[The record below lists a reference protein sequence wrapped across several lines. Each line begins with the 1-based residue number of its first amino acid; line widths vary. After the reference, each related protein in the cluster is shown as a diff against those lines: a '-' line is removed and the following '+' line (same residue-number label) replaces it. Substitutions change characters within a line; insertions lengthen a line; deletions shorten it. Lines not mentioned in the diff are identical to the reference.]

1 MFTLVVATENMKK
14 YDTKHNSVSRR
25 GGWEPDRIMRRRNQ
39 GEAEVGLM
47 EFAAGLLPDAKR
59 SDIKKWLKFG
69 HFAIDGKVSTAFDA
83 PVPPGSEIALNF
95 TRPFVV
101 FHHPRLKIVYE
112 DDDLIVVDKGYGLL
126 SVGTD
131 SSKKSSV
138 ETAYSILRRYVKSI
152 HPSNKI
158 FIVHRLDRDTS
169 GLMVFAKTIEAK
181 EALQHNWNNMVLE
194 RKYVALLDGELERE
208 EGEIRSHLAETS
220 QHEVYSTDDPSEG
233 KLAVTRYKVRRKGK
247 GHTLAEFSLDTGRK
261 NQIRV
266 HARDLG
272 CPITG
277 DKKYGNGSG
286 PLHRLALHA
295 ETLRF
300 AHPTTR
306 KDMNFTSPVP
316 SQFYK
321 YV

>member
-1 MFTLVVATENMKK
+1 MRM
-14 YDTKHNSVSRR
+14 R
-25 GGWEPDRIMRRRNQ
+25 GGWEPDRILRRENK
-39 GEAEVGLM
+39 GDTAVGLLT
-47 EFAAGLLPDAKR
+47 FVGDLFPDSKR
-59 SDIKKWLKFG
+59 GDLKKWLKFG
-69 HFAIDGKVSTAFDA
+69 HLAVDGSVTTAFDT
-83 PVPPGSEIALNF
+83 PVAPGSVVELNT

-101 FHHPRLKIVYE
+101 FRHPRIKLVYE
-112 DDDLIVVDKGYGLL
+112 DDDIIVIDKGYGLL

-131 SSKKSSV
+131 SSKKTSV
-138 ETAYSILRRYVKSI
+138 ETAYSILREYVKSK

-169 GLMVFAKTIEAK
+169 GLMVFAKTIESK

-194 RKYVALLDGELERE
+194 RKYVALLDGELDKDS
-208 EGEIRSHLAETS
+208 GEVRSHLAETV

-277 DKKYGNGSG
+277 DKRYGNGSG

-300 AHPTTR
+300 AHPVSR

-316 SQFYK
+316 SQFYR

>member
-1 MFTLVVATENMKK
+1 MK
-14 YDTKHNSVSRR
+14 NININRR
-25 GGWEPDRIMRRRNQ
+25 GKDNGWVPDRIVRRENK
-39 GEAEVGLM
+39 GSDTVGLM
-47 EFAAGLLPDAKR
+47 DFALSSISGVKR
-59 SDIKKWLKFG
+59 ADVKKWLKFG
-69 HFAIDGKVSTAFDA
+69 HFAVDGQVTKAFDA
-83 PVPPGSEIALNF
+83 PVAPGSSVELNVN
-95 TRPFVV
+95 RPFVV
-101 FHHPRLKIVYE
+101 FSHPRLRLVYE
-112 DDDLIVVDKGYGLL
+112 DDDIIVVDKGYGLL
-126 SVGTD
+126 SVDTE
-131 SSKKSSV
+131 SSRKDNV
-138 ETAYSILRRYVKSI
+138 DTAYSILRQYVKSV

-181 EALQHNWNNMVLE
+181 ETMQHNWNNIVLE
-194 RKYVALLDGELERE
+194 RKYVALLDGEMERE
-208 EGEIRSHLAETS
+208 SGEIRSHLAETS
-220 QHEVYSTDDPSEG
+220 QHEVYSTDDASEG
-233 KLAVTRYKVRRKGK
+233 KLAVTRFKVRKKGK

-272 CPITG
+272 FPITG

-300 AHPTTR
+300 AHPVSR
-306 KDMNFTSPVP
+306 KDMNFTSQVP

>member
-1 MFTLVVATENMKK
+1 MKNIGK
-14 YDTKHNSVSRR
+14 KGGTAHIR
-25 GGWEPDRIMRRRNQ
+25 GGWEPDRILRRENK
-39 GEAEVGLM
+39 GDSEIPLM
-47 EFAAGLLPDAKR
+47 EFLAQVLPDAKR
-59 SDIKKWLKFG
+59 GDIKKWLKFG
-69 HFAIDGKVSTAFDA
+69 HVAVDGQVTTAFDA
-83 PVPPGSEIALNF
+83 PIAAGGVVELNF

-101 FHHPRLKIVYE
+101 FRHPRMKLIFE
-112 DDDLIVVDKGYGLL
+112 DDDIIVVDKGYGLL

-138 ETAYSILRRYVKSI
+138 ETAYSILRDYVKQK

-169 GLMVFAKTIEAK
+169 GLMVFAKTMEAK

-194 RKYVALLDGELERE
+194 RKYVALLDGELEKE
-208 EGEIRSHLAETS
+208 SGEVRSHLAETV
-220 QHEVYSTDDPSEG
+220 QHEVYSTDEPSEG
-233 KLAVTRYKVRRKGK
+233 KLAVTRYRVRRRGK

-277 DKKYGNGSG
+277 DKRYGNGSG

-300 AHPTTR
+300 AHPVTR
-306 KDMNFTSPVP
+306 QDMNFTSPVP

>member
-1 MFTLVVATENMKK
+1 MGA
-14 YDTKHNSVSRR
+14 
-25 GGWEPDRIMRRRNQ
+25 WEPDRILRRENK
-39 GEAEVGLM
+39 GEAELGLLQ
-47 EFAAGLLPDAKR
+47 FAASILPDAKR
-59 SDIKKWLKFG
+59 GDLKKWLKFG
-69 HFAIDGKVSTAFDA
+69 HFAIDGNVATAFDA
-83 PVPPGSEIALNF
+83 PVAPGSVVELNF

-101 FHHPRLKIVYE
+101 FHHPRLRLVYE

-131 SSKKSSV
+131 SSKKSNV
-138 ETAYSILRRYVKSI
+138 ETAYSILRSYVKNV
-152 HPSNKI
+152 HPSQKI

-194 RKYVALLDGELERE
+194 RKYVALLDGDLKNDS
-208 EGEIRSHLAETS
+208 GEVRSYLAETS
-220 QHEVYSTDDPSEG
+220 RHEVFSTDEPSQG
-233 KLAVTRYKVRRKGK
+233 KLAVTRYRVRRRGK
-247 GHTLAEFSLDTGRK
+247 GRTLAEFSLDTGRK

-300 AHPTTR
+300 AHPVSR
-306 KDMNFTSPVP
+306 QDMNFTSPVP

>member
-1 MFTLVVATENMKK
+1 MKQIS
-14 YDTKHNSVSRR
+14 KHRDSGMRMR
-25 GGWEPDRIMRRRNQ
+25 GGWEPDRILRRENK
-39 GEAEVGLM
+39 GDTAVGLLT
-47 EFAAGLLPDAKR
+47 FVGDLFPDSKR
-59 SDIKKWLKFG
+59 GDLKKWLKFG
-69 HFAIDGKVSTAFDA
+69 HLAVDGSVTTAFDA
-83 PVPPGSEIALNF
+83 PVAPGSVVELNT

-101 FHHPRLKIVYE
+101 FRHPRIKLVYE
-112 DDDLIVVDKGYGLL
+112 DDDIIVIDKGYGLL

-131 SSKKSSV
+131 SSKKTSV
-138 ETAYSILRRYVKSI
+138 ETAYSILREYVKSK

-169 GLMVFAKTIEAK
+169 GLMVFAKTIESK

-194 RKYVALLDGELERE
+194 RKYVALLDGELDKDS
-208 EGEIRSHLAETS
+208 GEVRSHLAETV

-277 DKKYGNGSG
+277 DKRYGNGSG

-300 AHPTTR
+300 AHPVSR

-316 SQFYK
+316 SQFYR

>member
-1 MFTLVVATENMKK
+1 MKQK
-14 YDTKHNSVSRR
+14 YNRAGGRVR
-25 GGWEPDRIMRRRNQ
+25 GDWEPDHILRRENK
-39 GEAEVGLM
+39 ADTPAPLLKFM
-47 EFAAGLLPDAKR
+47 AAQLHDAKR
-59 SDIKKWLKFG
+59 ADLKKWLKFG
-69 HFAIDGKVSTAFDA
+69 HFAIDGQVTTAFDA
-83 PVPPGSEIALNF
+83 PVPPGSVVELNF

-101 FHHPRLKIVYE
+101 FRHPRLKLVYE
-112 DDDLIVVDKGYGLL
+112 DDDIIVVDKGYGLL

-131 SSKKSSV
+131 SSKKSRV
-138 ETAYSILRRYVKSI
+138 ETAYSILREYVKSK
-152 HPSNKI
+152 HPSNKV

-194 RKYVALLDGELERE
+194 RKYVALLDGELEKE
-208 EGEIRSHLAETS
+208 SGEIRSHLAETV

-277 DKKYGNGSG
+277 DKRYGNGSG

-300 AHPTTR
+300 AHPVSR

>member
-1 MFTLVVATENMKK
+1 MKENKRK
-14 YDTKHNSVSRR
+14 NIGK
-25 GGWEPDRIMRRRNQ
+25 GGWEADRIISRENK
-39 GEAEVGLM
+39 GDSDKGLM
-47 EFAAGLLPDAKR
+47 EFISAALPDAKR

-69 HFAIDGKVSTAFDA
+69 HFAIDGVVSTHFDA
-83 PVPPGSEIALNF
+83 PVHPGCVVELNL

-101 FHHPRLKIVYE
+101 FHHPRLKLVYE
-112 DDDLIVVDKGYGLL
+112 DDDIIVVDKGYGLL

-131 SSKKSSV
+131 SSKKSNV
-138 ETAYSILRRYVKSI
+138 ETVYSILRDYVKSL

-169 GLMVFAKTIEAK
+169 GLMVFAKNIEAK

-194 RKYVALLDGELERE
+194 RKYVALLDGELDKDW
-208 EGEIRSHLAETS
+208 GEICSNLAETS
-220 QHEVYSTDDPSEG
+220 QHEVYSTDDPLEG

-277 DKKYGNGSG
+277 DKRYGNGSG

-300 AHPTTR
+300 AHPITR
-306 KDMNFTSPVP
+306 KDMNFVSPVP
-316 SQFYK
+316 SQFFK
-321 YV
+321 FV

>member
-1 MFTLVVATENMKK
+1 M
-14 YDTKHNSVSRR
+14 R
-25 GGWEPDRIMRRRNQ
+25 GGWEPDRILRRENK
-39 GEAEVGLM
+39 GESE
-47 EFAAGLLPDAKR
+47 AGLLEFIASALPDAKR
-59 SDIKKWLKFG
+59 GDLKKWLRFG
-69 HFAIDGKVSTAFDA
+69 HFAVDGQVTSAFDA
-83 PVPPGSEIALNF
+83 PVAPGAVVELNL

-101 FHHPRLKIVYE
+101 FRHPRLKLVYE
-112 DDDLIVVDKGYGLL
+112 DDDIIVVDKGYGLL
-126 SVGTD
+126 SVDTD
-131 SSKKSSV
+131 TSRKSHV
-138 ETAYSILRRYVKSI
+138 ETAYSILREYVKSK

-169 GLMVFAKTIEAK
+169 GLMVFAKNVEAK

-194 RKYVALLDGELERE
+194 RKYVALLDGELAKES
-208 EGEIRSHLAETS
+208 GEVRSHLAETV
-220 QHEVYSTDDPSEG
+220 QHEVYSTDEPSEG
-233 KLAVTRYKVRRKGK
+233 KLAVTRYRVRRKGK
-247 GHTLAEFSLDTGRK
+247 GRTLAEFSLDTGRK

-266 HARDLG
+266 HAHDLG

-277 DKKYGNGSG
+277 DKRYCNGSG

-300 AHPTTR
+300 AHPVTR
-306 KDMNFTSPVP
+306 LDMNFTSPVP

>member
-1 MFTLVVATENMKK
+1 MKQ
-14 YDTKHNSVSRR
+14 NNGRNAGSRVR
-25 GGWEPDRIMRRRNQ
+25 GQWEPDRVMRRDNK
-39 GEAEVGLM
+39 GEESVGLM
-47 EFAAGLLPDAKR
+47 EFAVAMLPDAKR
-59 SDIKKWLKFG
+59 GDIKKWLKFG
-69 HFAIDGKVSTAFDA
+69 HFAVDGQVTTAFDA
-83 PVPPGSEIALNF
+83 AVAPGSVVELNF

-101 FHHPRLKIVYE
+101 FRHPRLRLVYE
-112 DDDLIVVDKGYGLL
+112 DDDIIVVDKGYGLL
-126 SVGTD
+126 SVDTET
-131 SSKKSSV
+131 SRKSKV
-138 ETAYSILRRYVKSI
+138 ETAYSILRDYVKSK
-152 HPSNKI
+152 HPANKI

-169 GLMVFAKTIEAK
+169 GLMVFARTMEAK

-194 RKYVALLDGELERE
+194 RRYVALLDGEPDRD
-208 EGEIRSHLAETS
+208 EGEIRSWLAETS
-220 QHEVYSTDDPSEG
+220 QHEVYSSEEPGEG

-300 AHPTTR
+300 AHPVTR

-316 SQFYK
+316 AQFYK

>member
-1 MFTLVVATENMKK
+1 MKEIKKK
-14 YDTKHNSVSRR
+14 YAGR
-25 GGWEPDRIMRRRNQ
+25 GGEWEPDRILRRENK
-39 GEAEVGLM
+39 GEASVGML
-47 EFAAGLLPDAKR
+47 EFMCAQLPDAKR
-59 SDIKKWLKFG
+59 NDLKKWLKFG
-69 HFAIDGKVSTAFDA
+69 HFAIDGQVTTAFNA
-83 PVPPGSEIALNF
+83 PVAPGSVVELNF

-101 FHHPRLKIVYE
+101 FRHPRLNLVFE
-112 DDDLIVVDKGYGLL
+112 DDDIIVVDKGYGLL

-138 ETAYSILRRYVKSI
+138 ETAYSILREYVKAK

-169 GLMVFAKTIEAK
+169 GLMVFAKNVEAK

-194 RKYVALLDGELERE
+194 RKYVALLDGELENE
-208 EGEIRSHLAETS
+208 SGEIRSHLAETVE
-220 QHEVYSTDDPSEG
+220 HEVYSTDEPSEG
-233 KLAVTRYKVRRKGK
+233 KLAVTRYKVRRRGK
-247 GHTLAEFSLDTGRK
+247 GRTLAEFSLDTGRK

-277 DKKYGNGSG
+277 DKRYGNGSG

-300 AHPTTR
+300 AHPVSR
-306 KDMNFTSPVP
+306 RDMNFTSPVP
-316 SQFYK
+316 ALFYK

>member
-1 MFTLVVATENMKK
+1 MKENKSK
-14 YDTKHNSVSRR
+14 YIGK
-25 GGWEPDRIMRRRNQ
+25 GGWQPDHILRRENK
-39 GEAEVGLM
+39 GEEEKRLM
-47 EFAAGLLPDAKR
+47 EFISSVLPDAKR
-59 SDIKKWLKFG
+59 TDVKKWLKFG
-69 HFAIDGKVSTAFDA
+69 HFAVNGVVTTAFDA
-83 PVPPGSEIALNF
+83 PVPPGGVVELNF
-95 TRPFVV
+95 IRPFVV
-101 FHHPRLKIVYE
+101 FSHPRLKIVFE
-112 DDDLIVVDKGYGLL
+112 DDDIIVVDKGYGLL

-131 SSKKSSV
+131 SSKKCKV
-138 ETAYSILRRYVKSI
+138 ETAYSILRDYVKSI

-169 GLMVFAKTIEAK
+169 GLMVFAKKIEAK
-181 EALQHNWNNMVLE
+181 EELQHNWNNMVLE
-194 RKYVALLDGELERE
+194 RKYVALLDGELDKES
-208 EGEIRSHLAETS
+208 GEIRSHLAETS
-220 QHEVYSTDDPSEG
+220 EHEVYSTDDAAEG
-233 KLAVTRYKVRRKGK
+233 KLAVTRYKVRRRGK

-272 CPITG
+272 FPITG
-277 DKKYGNGSG
+277 DKRYGNGSG

-300 AHPTTR
+300 AHPVTR
-306 KDMNFTSPVP
+306 QDMNFTSPVP

>member
-1 MFTLVVATENMKK
+1 M
-14 YDTKHNSVSRR
+14 H
-25 GGWEPDRIMRRRNQ
+25 GGWEPDRILRRENK
-39 GEAEVGLM
+39 ADTPAPLL
-47 EFAAGLLPDAKR
+47 EFVASQLPDAGR
-59 SDIKKWLKFG
+59 GDLKKWLKFG
-69 HFAIDGKVSTAFDA
+69 HLAVDGQVTTAFDA
-83 PVPPGSEIALNF
+83 PVAPGSVVELNF

-101 FHHPRLKIVYE
+101 FRHPRLKLVYE
-112 DDDLIVVDKGYGLL
+112 DDDIIVVEKGYGLL

-131 SSKKSSV
+131 SPRKGSV
-138 ETAYSILRRYVKSI
+138 ETAYSILRDYVKQK

-169 GLMVFAKTIEAK
+169 GLMVFAKTVEAK
-181 EALQHNWNNMVLE
+181 EALQHNWSNMVLE
-194 RKYVALLDGELERE
+194 RKYVALLDGELEKE
-208 EGEIRSHLAETS
+208 SGEIRSYLAETVE
-220 QHEVYSTDDPSEG
+220 HEVYSTDEPAEG
-233 KLAVTRYKVRRKGK
+233 KLAVTRYRVRRRGK

-277 DKKYGNGSG
+277 DKRYGNGSG

-300 AHPTTR
+300 AHPITR
-306 KDMNFTSPVP
+306 RDMNFTSPVP
-316 SQFYK
+316 AIFYK

>member
-1 MFTLVVATENMKK
+1 MR
-14 YDTKHNSVSRR
+14 KH
-25 GGWEPDRIMRRRNQ
+25 GGWEPDRILRRENKG
-39 GEAEVGLM
+39 GEVRGLM
-47 EFAAGLLPDAKR
+47 EFVASVLPDAKR
-59 SDIKKWLKFG
+59 GDLKKWLKYG
-69 HFAIDGKVSTAFDA
+69 HFAIDGNVTTAFDA
-83 PVPPGSEIALNF
+83 PVAPGSTVELNF

-101 FHHPRLKIVYE
+101 FRHPRLKIAYE
-112 DDDLIVVDKGYGLL
+112 DDDIIVVDKGYGLL
-126 SVGTD
+126 SVDTD
-131 SSKKSSV
+131 TSRKSNV
-138 ETAYSILRRYVKSI
+138 ETAYSILRDYVKSK

-169 GLMVFAKTIEAK
+169 GLMVFAKNIEAK

-194 RKYVALLDGELERE
+194 RKYVALLDGELEKE
-208 EGEIRSHLAETS
+208 SGEIRSHLAETV
-220 QHEVYSTDDPSEG
+220 QHEVYSTDDPMEG
-233 KLAVTRYKVRRKGK
+233 KLAVTRFKVRRKGK

-277 DKKYGNGSG
+277 DRKYGNGSG

-300 AHPTTR
+300 AHPISR

-316 SQFYK
+316 SQFFR

>member
-1 MFTLVVATENMKK
+1 M
-14 YDTKHNSVSRR
+14 R
-25 GGWEPDRIMRRRNQ
+25 GGWEPDRILRRENK
-39 GEAEVGLM
+39 GESE
-47 EFAAGLLPDAKR
+47 AGLLEFIASALPDAKR
-59 SDIKKWLKFG
+59 GDLKKWLRFG
-69 HFAIDGKVSTAFDA
+69 HFAVDGQVTSAFDA
-83 PVPPGSEIALNF
+83 PVAPGAVVELNL

-101 FHHPRLKIVYE
+101 FRHPRLKLVYE
-112 DDDLIVVDKGYGLL
+112 DDDIIVVDKGYGLL
-126 SVGTD
+126 SVDTD
-131 SSKKSSV
+131 TSRKSHV
-138 ETAYSILRRYVKSI
+138 ETAYSILREYVKSN

-169 GLMVFAKTIEAK
+169 GLMVFAKNVEAK

-194 RKYVALLDGELERE
+194 RKYVALLDGELAKES
-208 EGEIRSHLAETS
+208 GEVRSHLAETV
-220 QHEVYSTDDPSEG
+220 QHEVYSTDEPSEG
-233 KLAVTRYKVRRKGK
+233 KLAVTRYRVRRKGK
-247 GHTLAEFSLDTGRK
+247 GRTLAEFSLDTGRK

-266 HARDLG
+266 HAHDLG

-277 DKKYGNGSG
+277 DKRYGNGSG

-300 AHPTTR
+300 AHPVTR
-306 KDMNFTSPVP
+306 LDMNFTSPVP

>member
-1 MFTLVVATENMKK
+1 
-14 YDTKHNSVSRR
+14 
-25 GGWEPDRIMRRRNQ
+25 
-39 GEAEVGLM
+39 M
-47 EFAAGLLPDAKR
+47 EFASSVLPDAKR
-59 SDIKKWLKFG
+59 GDIKKWLKFG
-69 HFAIDGKVSTAFDA
+69 HFAVDGNVATAFDA
-83 PVPPGSEIALNF
+83 PVPPDGVMELNL
-95 TRPFVV
+95 TRPFVR
-101 FHHPRLKIVYE
+101 FSNPRMKLVYE
-112 DDDLIVVDKGYGLL
+112 DEDIIVVDKGYGLL
-126 SVGTD
+126 SVGTE
-131 SSKKSSV
+131 SSKKSKV
-138 ETAYSILRRYVKSI
+138 QTAYSILRDYVKSI

-158 FIVHRLDRDTS
+158 FIIHRLDRDTS
-169 GLMVFAKTIEAK
+169 GLMVFAKNMEAK

-194 RKYVALLDGELERE
+194 RKYVALLDGELPQDS
-208 EGEIRSHLAETS
+208 GEVRSYLAETS
-220 QHEVYSTDDPSEG
+220 QHEVYSAEDPSEG
-233 KLAVTRYKVRRKGK
+233 KLAVTRYKVRKRGK

-272 CPITG
+272 HPIVG

-300 AHPTTR
+300 AHPVTR
-306 KDMNFTSPVP
+306 QDMNFTSPVP

>member
-1 MFTLVVATENMKK
+1 MKQ
-14 YDTKHNSVSRR
+14 VSRRGGDKGNR
-25 GGWEPDRIMRRRNQ
+25 GGWEPDRILRRENK
-39 GEAEVGLM
+39 GDVPVGLM
-47 EFAAGLLPDAKR
+47 EFMAARLPDAKR
-59 SDIKKWLKFG
+59 GDIKKWLKFG
-69 HFAIDGKVSTAFDA
+69 HFAVDGHVATAFDT
-83 PVPPGSEIALNF
+83 PVAPGSVVELNL

-101 FHHPRLKIVYE
+101 FRHPRLRLVYE
-112 DDDLIVVDKGYGLL
+112 DDDIIVVDKGYGLL

-131 SSKKSSV
+131 SSKKSNV
-138 ETAYSILRRYVKSI
+138 ETAYSILREYVKSK
-152 HPSNKI
+152 HPSNKV

-169 GLMVFAKTIEAK
+169 GLMVFARNVEAK

-194 RKYVALLDGELERE
+194 RKYVALLDGELPQKS
-208 EGEIRSHLAETS
+208 GEVRSYLSETA
-220 QHEVYSTDDPSEG
+220 QHEVFSSDEPGDG
-233 KLAVTRYKVRRKGK
+233 KLAVTRYRVRRSGK

-277 DKKYGNGSG
+277 DKRYGNGSG

-300 AHPTTR
+300 AHPVTR

-316 SQFYK
+316 LQFNK

>member
-1 MFTLVVATENMKK
+1 MKYTGK
-14 YDTKHNSVSRR
+14 KGGDTRIR
-25 GGWEPDRIMRRRNQ
+25 GGWEPDRILRRENK
-39 GEAEVGLM
+39 GNSEVGLM
-47 EFAAGLLPDAKR
+47 EFAASVLPDAKR
-59 SDIKKWLKFG
+59 GDLKKWLKFG
-69 HFAIDGKVSTAFDA
+69 HFAVNGQVATAFDA
-83 PVPPGSEIALNF
+83 PVSPGAVVELNF

-101 FHHPRLKIVYE
+101 FRHPRLSLVYE
-112 DDDLIVVDKGYGLL
+112 DDDIIVVDKGYGLL

-138 ETAYSILRRYVKSI
+138 ETAYSILREYVKSK
-152 HPSNKI
+152 HPSNKV

-194 RKYVALLDGELERE
+194 RKYVALLDGELEKDA
-208 EGEIRSHLAETS
+208 GEIRTHLAETV

-277 DKKYGNGSG
+277 DKRYGNGSG

-300 AHPTTR
+300 AHPVSR
-306 KDMNFTSPVP
+306 NDMNFTSPVP

>member
-1 MFTLVVATENMKK
+1 MNRNQ
-14 YDTKHNSVSRR
+14 NSKGSS
-25 GGWEPDRIMRRRNQ
+25 WQPDRILRRENK
-39 GEAEVGLM
+39 GDSEVGLM
-47 EFAAGLLPDAKR
+47 DFAVSVLPDAKR

-69 HFAIDGKVSTAFDA
+69 HFAINGTVATAFDA
-83 PVPPGSEIALNF
+83 PVVPGAVVELNF

-101 FHHPRLKIVYE
+101 FHHPRLRLVYE
-112 DDDLIVVDKGYGLL
+112 DDDIIVVDKGYGLL

-131 SSKKSSV
+131 SSKKSNV
-138 ETAYSILRRYVKSI
+138 ETAYSILRDYVKTV

-169 GLMVFAKTIEAK
+169 GLMVFAKNIEAK
-181 EALQHNWNNMVLE
+181 EALQHNWNNMVLQ
-194 RKYVALLDGELERE
+194 RLYVALLDGELERE
-208 EGEIRSHLAETS
+208 SGEIRSYLAETS
-220 QHEVYSTDDPSEG
+220 QHEVFSTDIPGDG
-233 KLAVTRYKVRRKGK
+233 KLAVTRYKVRRRGK

-300 AHPTTR
+300 AHPITR
-306 KDMNFTSPVP
+306 RDMNFTSPVP

>member
-1 MFTLVVATENMKK
+1 MKENKRK
-14 YDTKHNSVSRR
+14 YTCKGS
-25 GGWEPDRIMRRRNQ
+25 WTPDRILRRENK
-39 GEAEVGLM
+39 GDSEIGLM
-47 EFAAGLLPDAKR
+47 AFISSVLPDAKR
-59 SDIKKWLKFG
+59 ADIKKWLKFG
-69 HFAIDGKVSTAFDA
+69 HFAVDGAVSTAFDA
-83 PVPPGSEIALNF
+83 PVPPGGVVELNLS
-95 TRPFVV
+95 RPFVV
-101 FHHPRLKIVYE
+101 FSHPRLKIVYE
-112 DDDLIVVDKGYGLL
+112 DEDIIVVDKGYGLL

-131 SSKKSSV
+131 SSKRSNV
-138 ETAYSILRRYVKSI
+138 ETAYSILRDYVKSV

-169 GLMVFAKTIEAK
+169 GLMVFAKNVEAK

-194 RKYVALLDGELERE
+194 RKYVALLDGELEKDS
-208 EGEIRSHLAETS
+208 GEIRSYLAETS
-220 QHEVYSTDDPSEG
+220 QHEVYSTEDFSEG
-233 KLAVTRYKVRRKGK
+233 KLAVTRYKVRRRGK

-266 HARDLG
+266 HAHDLG

-277 DKKYGNGSG
+277 DKRYGNGSG

-300 AHPTTR
+300 AHPVTR
-306 KDMNFTSPVP
+306 RDMNFLSPTP
-316 SQFYK
+316 SQFNK

>member
-1 MFTLVVATENMKK
+1 MK
-14 YDTKHNSVSRR
+14 NRNER
-25 GGWEPDRIMRRRNQ
+25 ANWQEDRIMRRNHK
-39 GEAEVGLM
+39 GEESVKLM
-47 EFAAGLLPDAKR
+47 DFAFSILPDAKR
-59 SDIKKWLKFG
+59 GDIKKWLKFG
-69 HFAIDGKVSTAFDA
+69 HFAINGRVTTAFDA
-83 PVPPGSEIALNF
+83 TVKPNDTVELNF

-101 FHHPRLKIVYE
+101 FSHHRLKLVYE
-112 DDDLIVVDKGYGLL
+112 DDDIIVVDKGYGLL

-131 SSKKSSV
+131 SSKKSDV
-138 ETAYSILRRYVKSI
+138 ETAYSILRDYVKAI

-169 GLMVFAKTIEAK
+169 GLMIFAKNMEAK
-181 EALQHNWNNMVLE
+181 ENLQHNWNNMVLE
-194 RKYVALLDGELERE
+194 RRYVALLDGEME
-208 EGEIRSHLAETS
+208 EQSGIIRTNLSETS
-220 QHEVYSTDDPSEG
+220 QHEVYSAKGGDPG
-233 KLAVTRYKVRRKGK
+233 KIAITRYKVRRKGK

-272 CPITG
+272 YPISG
-277 DKKYGNGSG
+277 DKKYGKGSG

-300 AHPTTR
+300 AHPISR
-306 KDMNFTSPVP
+306 MDMNFISPVP

>member
-1 MFTLVVATENMKK
+1 MKQ
-14 YDTKHNSVSRR
+14 VSKRGGDQRNR
-25 GGWEPDRIMRRRNQ
+25 GGWEPDRILRRENK
-39 GEAEVGLM
+39 GDAPVGLM
-47 EFAAGLLPDAKR
+47 EFMGSLLPDAKR

-69 HFAIDGKVSTAFDA
+69 HLAVDGQVATAFDA
-83 PVPPGSEIALNF
+83 PVAPGASVELNF

-101 FHHPRLKIVYE
+101 FRHPRLRLVYE
-112 DDDLIVVDKGYGLL
+112 DADIIVVDKGYGLL

-131 SSKKSSV
+131 SSKKSNV
-138 ETAYSILRRYVKSI
+138 ETAYSILRDYVKSK

-169 GLMVFAKTIEAK
+169 GLMVFAKNVEAK

-194 RKYVALLDGELERE
+194 RKYVALLDGELPQRS
-208 EGEIRSHLAETS
+208 GEVRSYLAETA
-220 QHEVYSTDDPSEG
+220 QHEVFSSDEPGEG
-233 KLAVTRYKVRRKGK
+233 KLAVTRYKVRRSGK

-277 DKKYGNGSG
+277 DKRYGNGSG

-300 AHPTTR
+300 AHPVTR
-306 KDMNFTSPVP
+306 QDMNFTSPVP
-316 SQFYK
+316 AQFNK

>member
-1 MFTLVVATENMKK
+1 MKQTADRGAVA
-14 YDTKHNSVSRR
+14 RR
-25 GGWEPDRIMRRRNQ
+25 QGGWEPDRILHRENRGN
-39 GEAEVGLM
+39 AEVGLL
-47 EFAAGLLPDAKR
+47 EFISSVLTDAKR
-59 SDIKKWLKFG
+59 GDLKKWLKFG
-69 HFAIDGKVSTAFDA
+69 HFAVDGRVSTAFDA
-83 PVPPGSEIALNF
+83 PVPPGSVVELNF

-101 FHHPRLKIVYE
+101 FRHPRLRLVYE
-112 DDDLIVVDKGYGLL
+112 DDDIIVVDKGYGLL

-131 SSKKSSV
+131 SSKKSHV
-138 ETAYSILRRYVKSI
+138 ETAYSILREYVKSK
-152 HPSNKI
+152 HPSNKV

-169 GLMVFAKTIEAK
+169 GLMVFAKTMEAK

-194 RKYVALLDGELERE
+194 RKYVALLDGELENE
-208 EGEIRSHLAETS
+208 SGEIRSHLAETV
-220 QHEVYSTDDPSEG
+220 QHEVYSTAEPSEG
-233 KLAVTRYKVRRKGK
+233 KLAVTRYRVRRKGK

-300 AHPTTR
+300 AHPVTR
-306 KDMNFTSPVP
+306 QDMNFTSPVP